1 MRLTLCLQ
9 PFTSY
14 FPRANIHQMIC
25 QDLLHQVI
33 KGMFKDHLIT
43 WVVDY
48 IQCSNSDGDTSRLL
62 NELDHQWVVFHNVV
76 CCINSL
82 TVLNIASPS
91 WLPFHAYTA
100 SLKGKASSN
109 GQVMIQRPSWRYF
122 YPPLRASYQLIWLD
136 AWPLSLTS
144 VISCAKTSMIPLL
157 SLLLKKH
164 LTSFTSTVTS
174 SRM

>member
-9 PFTSY
+9 PFTSD

-43 WVVDY
+43 WVVNY
-48 IQCSNSDGDTSRLL
+48 IQCSNSDGGASHLL
-62 NELDHQWVVFHNVV
+62 NELDHWWVVFHNVV

-82 TVLNIASPS
+82 TILNIASPL
-91 WLPFHAYTA
+91 WLPFHAYTTF
-100 SLKGKASSN
+100 LKGEASSN
-109 GQVMIQRPSWRYF
+109 GQVTTQRPSWRYF
-122 YPPLRASYQLIWLD
+122 YPPLRASSQLIWLD
-136 AWPLSLTS
+136 AWPLSSTS
-144 VISCAKTSMIPLL
+144 VISCTKTSMIPLL

-164 LTSFTSTVTS
+164 LTGFTSTVTS